1 MSGVEE
7 SSTKKIILKSSDG
20 EAFVIAKAVAIKS
33 QTVKNLIEVED
44 VVDDT
49 GIPISEVTGRIL
61 AKVIEYCKKHVEA
74 ESSDGKTSDD
84 ELKKWD
90 AEFVNVDKPTLFDLI
105 MAANYLDIK
114 SLLDL
119 TCMTVADM
127 IKDKTPEEIRKIL
140 NIEDDLTAEEKEE
153 LRRENQWAFEWL
165 DFRVFGLVSIF
176 IFSKFKDS

>member
-20 EAFVIAKAVAIKS
+20 VTFVIAKAIAMKS
-33 QTVKNLIEVED
+33 QTVKNLIED
-44 VVDDT
+44 VGEDT

-74 ESSDGKTSDD
+74 ESSDGNHSED

-127 IKDKTPEEIRKIL
+127 IKGKTPEEIRKTF
-140 NIEDDLTAEEKEE
+140 NIENDFTTEEEEE
-153 LRRENQWAFEWL
+153 LRRENQWAFE
-165 DFRVFGLVSIF
+165 
-176 IFSKFKDS
+176 

>member
-20 EAFVIAKAVAIKS
+20 DTFVIAKAVAMKS
-33 QTVKNLIEVED
+33 QTVKNLIED
-44 VVDDT
+44 VGEDT

-61 AKVIEYCKKHVEA
+61 AKVIEYCKKHVEV
-74 ESSDGKTSDD
+74 ESSDGNPSKD

-127 IKDKTPEEIRKIL
+127 IKGKTPEEIRKTF
-140 NIEDDLTAEEKEE
+140 NIENDFTTEEEEE
-153 LRRENQWAFEWL
+153 LRRENQWAFE
-165 DFRVFGLVSIF
+165 
-176 IFSKFKDS
+176 